1 MIISKRSHCEI
12 SGNEDLEHLYTFS
25 DFPVSMKC
33 TDQNEDSDLTC
44 DMSWYISKS
53 TGLIHLKELIPLDIL
68 YSEDHNSGVVGNIW
82 REHHK
87 EFSKFILKFKP
98 KSVFEIGGAHGI
110 LASEYNNYYDLDW
123 TILEPNPSPI
133 KGSKAKFIKNFFSEK
148 YIDPILQ
155 DTVVHSHVLE
165 HIYEPNNFMKLLKKK
180 LTYGKLQIFSV
191 PNMRVM
197 LSKKYTN
204 CLNFEHTLFLTEIY
218 INAILNNNGFR
229 IIDKE
234 YFKKDHSIFFA
245 TVREEFEKKSFSLS
259 NEYKENKNIFLEFIK
274 YHKQMINEINLKI
287 KNITEPIYLFGGHI
301 FSQYLFSFGL
311 NKNKIKGLI
320 DNDSKKHNK
329 RLYGTDKIVFS
340 PEILK
345 DLKSPLVILKAGVYN
360 NEIKEQILN
369 KINKNVKFI

>member
-1 MIISKRSHCEI
+1 
-12 SGNEDLEHLYTFS
+12 
-25 DFPVSMKC
+25 MK
-33 TDQNEDSDLTC
+33 
-44 DMSWYISKS
+44 
-53 TGLIHLKELIPLDIL
+53 
-68 YSEDHNSGVVGNIW
+68 
-82 REHHK
+82 
-87 EFSKFILKFKP
+87 
-98 KSVFEIGGAHGI
+98 
-110 LASEYNNYYDLDW
+110 
-123 TILEPNPSPI
+123 
-133 KGSKAKFIKNFFSEK
+133 
-148 YIDPILQ
+148 
-155 DTVVHSHVLE
+155 
-165 HIYEPNNFMKLLKKK
+165 
-180 LTYGKLQIFSV
+180 
-191 PNMRVM
+191 VM

-245 TVREEFEKKSFSLS
+245 TVREEFEKKRFSLS
-259 NEYKENKNIFLEFIK
+259 DEYKENKNIFLEFIK

-301 FSQYLFSFGL
+301 FSQYLFNFGL

-345 DLKSPLVILKAGVYN
+345 DLKSPLVIKSWRL
-360 NEIKEQILN
+360 
-369 KINKNVKFI
+369 